1 MEKQLTLVQKIA
13 AITGELG
20 AISKD
25 RKKDSQL
32 NYGYQSID
40 DVVNAINPLLAK
52 YGVCISE
59 EIKDLQTHEVA
70 VETKYGVK
78 QGIRA
83 DVRMAYHVTDGNQTI
98 VTHGAAI
105 KIDYSDKS
113 VTQAMSMAYKYAMI
127 RLFAIRTND
136 TLDPDEFTS
145 EHYVPVSQMA
155 KEKQETK
162 RTQTAEEKLAI
173 FQSHVLSYIE
183 LADWHLFSRDHRNA
197 LYAGYYD
204 PKTSDKDGYLKLTLS
219 TVYKPLYNLTLL
231 K

>member
-1 MEKQLTLVQKIA
+1 MQDKTLIQKIA

-20 AISKD
+20 AINKE
-25 RKKDSQL
+25 RKKNSAL
-32 NYGYQSID
+32 SYGYQSID
-40 DVVNAINPLLAK
+40 DVVNALNPLLAK
-52 YGVCISE
+52 YEIAIFE
-59 EIKDLQTHEVA
+59 EIISLETSDVSIGTKQA
-70 VETKYGVK
+70 V
-78 QGIRA
+78 RA
-83 DVRMAYHVTDGNQTI
+83 NVQIAYHVTDGKTTI

-183 LADWHLFSRDHRNA
+183 LADWQLFSRDHRNA

-204 PKTSDKDGYLKLTLS
+204 PKISDKDGYLKLTLS